1 MLLFSSTL
9 AQAEMHPKA
18 EYIDKLQKEVF
29 QIMSKKDLKPKQ
41 IRQIAV
47 DHYMKYIDFEWNARM
62 AIGKAWKVLSANEQ
76 KEYIKEYTLFL
87 AYTWLP
93 KLNYNTNDGVR
104 VKVKP
109 DVIPINNKDDNVVV
123 HIITPDSKVYEVF
136 IRVRDGEGGA
146 LKITNVTVEGIDLAM
161 SYRVQFEQY
170 IEQNGGSSQKLLQYI
185 KDKNEENRK
194 NIDFVVNVR

>member
-1 MLLFSSTL
+1 
-9 AQAEMHPKA
+9 
-18 EYIDKLQKEVF
+18 
-29 QIMSKKDLKPKQ
+29 MSKKDLKPRQ

-47 DHYMKYIDFEWNARM
+47 DHYMKYIDFEWNSRM
-62 AIGKAWKVLSANEQ
+62 AIGKAWKNLSPDEQ

-104 VKVKP
+104 IKVKP
-109 DVIPINNKDDNVVV
+109 DVIPINKKDDNVVV

-136 IRVRDGEGGA
+136 IRVREYEENMF
-146 LKITNVTVEGIDLAM
+146 KITNVTVEGIDLAM

-185 KDKNEENRK
+185 KDKNEENKK
-194 NIDFVVNVR
+194 NVDFTVNLK